1 MSWGFRNK
9 ARLDFDHTCPVIDDG
24 IQFAD
29 CDILEA
35 ITNIMP
41 EGMDNLASDLHD
53 AVMKVV
59 TDAFESVR
67 STNIKM
73 RDAADKQI
81 ADLHDDLDESK
92 ERVKELERRVD
103 SLEDK
108 IERLEMEMA

>member
-24 IQFAD
+24 IQCAEG
-29 CDILEA
+29 DILEA
-35 ITNIMP
+35 ITNLMP

-81 ADLHDDLDESK
+81 ADLHDDLEKANDEVRSLE
-92 ERVKELERRVD
+92 ERVAD
-103 SLEDK
+103 LEDK
-108 IERLEMEMA
+108 VERLEMEGA